1 MALIDEDTLL
11 QIERAHPAGVSSAEI
26 LDIFASHGIR
36 LSEATMR
43 KYVQLGLLPRSV
55 RVGQKG
61 KHQGSKGMYPVRVV
75 RQILQIKKM
84 MAESY
89 TIEQIQKEFLF
100 MRSDLEE
107 LEQTLER
114 VFESLDGALKSRSRD
129 TTVRA
134 VARDVGDARQKSREL
149 LVRLQAIENKLTA
162 RGSALGVKAS

>member
-1 MALIDEDTLL
+1 
-11 QIERAHPAGVSSAEI
+11 
-26 LDIFASHGIR
+26 
-36 LSEATMR
+36 
-43 KYVQLGLLPRSV
+43 
-55 RVGQKG
+55 
-61 KHQGSKGMYPVRVV
+61 
-75 RQILQIKKM
+75 M

-134 VARDVGDARQKSREL
+134 VARDVGDAKQKSREL